1 MSRGFE
7 PWTWR
12 IRAPSSSS
20 FLLNCFT
27 ETPSVCMQRRLSFI
41 WTVPPGCRRAG
52 NHWPSAVKLA
62 YKHSRLS
69 RPVPISSNL
78 LVPRISRHCSSL
90 FSLLVYW
97 YSTDNSLQNYL
108 YINSRILNFV
118 GVTPRAFEA
127 PEKMLK
133 LCAQMSNCHGSEDRW
148 IACVSIRLRRRR
160 SILDSR

>member
-97 YSTDNSLQNYL
+97 YSTDNTLQNYL
-108 YINSRILNFV
+108 YINSPILNFV

-127 PEKMLK
+127 AEKNVET
-133 LCAQMSNCHGSEDRW
+133 LCADVKLSWQRG
-148 IACVSIRLRRRR
+148 
-160 SILDSR
+160 